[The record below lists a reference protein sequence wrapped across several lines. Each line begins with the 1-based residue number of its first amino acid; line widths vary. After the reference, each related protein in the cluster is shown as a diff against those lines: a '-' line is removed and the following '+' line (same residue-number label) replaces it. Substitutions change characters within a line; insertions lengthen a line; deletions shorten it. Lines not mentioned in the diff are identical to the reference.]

1 MKRDNDRIKDTYYD
15 LQEFVED
22 LEDLMEE
29 YKDRIEEKYIEQIQD
44 IWSSMLD
51 EKNDLE
57 IIVNEIEEQEQKES
71 EIEYLRGRI

>member
-1 MKRDNDRIKDTYYD
+1 MKRDNDRIKDKYYD
-15 LQEFVED
+15 LQECIED

-29 YKDRIEEKYIEQIQD
+29 YKNRIEDKYIEQIQD

-57 IIVNEIEEQEQKES
+57 KIVNEIEEAEQKEA

>member
-1 MKRDNDRIKDTYYD
+1 MKRDNDRIKDTYYN
-15 LQEFVED
+15 LQECIEE

>member
-1 MKRDNDRIKDTYYD
+1 MKRDNDRIKDTYYN
-15 LQEFVED
+15 LQECIEE

-29 YKDRIEEKYIEQIQD
+29 YKNRIEDKYIEQIQD

>member
-15 LQEFVED
+15 LQECIEE

-29 YKDRIEEKYIEQIQD
+29 YKNRIEDKYIEQIQD

>member
-15 LQEFVED
+15 LQECIEE

-57 IIVNEIEEQEQKES
+57 IIVNEIEEAEQKEA

>member
-15 LQEFVED
+15 LQECIEE
-22 LEDLMEE
+22 LEDLMDE

-57 IIVNEIEEQEQKES
+57 IIVNEIEEQEQKET

>member
-15 LQEFVED
+15 LQECIEE
-22 LEDLMEE
+22 LEDLMDE

-57 IIVNEIEEQEQKES
+57 IIVNEIEKQEQKET

>member
-15 LQEFVED
+15 LQECIED

-29 YKDRIEEKYIEQIQD
+29 YKDRIEDKYIEQIQD

-57 IIVNEIEEQEQKES
+57 IIVNEIEEQEQKEA

>member
-1 MKRDNDRIKDTYYD
+1 MKKYNDEIKDKYYD

-22 LEDLMEE
+22 IEDLIEE

-44 IWSSMLD
+44 IWSNMVD
-51 EKNDLE
+51 DKNDLE
-57 IIVNEIEEQEQKES
+57 IIVNEIEEQEQKET